1 MKHVAMISQQRR
13 IEKSEVRNTT
23 SPFVADAKSDFM
35 NAMWRAWSNFLY
47 EKKNEVSS
55 Y

>member
-1 MKHVAMISQQRR
+1 MKHVAMISKQRR
-13 IEKSEVRNTT
+13 MEKCESRVT
-23 SPFVADAKSDFM
+23 SPVTADAKSDFM

-47 EKKNEVSS
+47 EKKNEVST